1 MNMTTTKIDGVGSDV
16 EVGRSVAVGSGARP
30 GRMGCLLLQ
39 SVTWNSLGTDQEE
52 NYAG

>member
-1 MNMTTTKIDGVGSDV
+1 MTMNTRTTTRIDGVLV
-16 EVGRSVAVGSGARP
+16 RAVVVRP
-30 GRMGCLLLQ
+30 GSMGCLLLQ